1 MAVVDLAGLGW
12 SHISQLT
19 PHYARAMVAILQS
32 AFPLRFRQIHVIHA
46 PRLFQV
52 ILAKYRPNP
61 DANSP
66 LVQLGYSLVRPL
78 LTARMA
84 ERVVVHCRS
93 PPPGLPPTPQLSNSD
108 ALAALHSM
116 EQSFERLQQ
125 IGSHC

>member
-52 ILAKYRPNP
+52 IFAKNRPNP
-61 DANSP
+61 AN

-78 LTARMA
+78 LTTRMA
-84 ERVVVHCRS
+84 ERVIVHCRS
-93 PPPGLPPTPQLSNSD
+93 PPPGLPPTSQLSNSD